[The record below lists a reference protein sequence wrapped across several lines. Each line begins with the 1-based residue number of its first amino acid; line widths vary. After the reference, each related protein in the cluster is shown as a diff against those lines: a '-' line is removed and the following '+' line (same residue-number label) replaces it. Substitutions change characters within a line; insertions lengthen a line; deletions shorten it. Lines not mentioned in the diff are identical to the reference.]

1 MPQDNELQSV
11 RSQLE
16 LLQKQLA
23 SKARR
28 ATVGMLILVLVTV
41 SSVIYAFTN
50 RVEAERSAEQ
60 VTVLKSFL
68 EEAERNALQMK
79 AEAMRQQNL
88 AAAAAKRMEEELELC
103 RQGRK

>member
-16 LLQKQLA
+16 LLQKQLV
-23 SKARR
+23 SKSRR
-28 ATVGMLILVLVTV
+28 ATVGMLILVFVTV

-50 RVEAERSAEQ
+50 RVEAERNAEQ

-68 EEAERNALQMK
+68 EEAERNQLRMK
-79 AEAMRQQNL
+79 AEAMRQQDI
-88 AAAAAKRMEEELELC
+88 AAAATKRMEEELKLC
-103 RQGRK
+103 RMGRK